1 MLKIKAFLLGIAVLL
16 GCASSVT
23 VIQAAGLG
31 GPNVGDYIYEDQ
43 EVVTNQQYEKL
54 EDIND
59 QIETGPNPQR
69 LYILVLSDNDSIR
82 RFNYLTDNDPKTKG
96 IPEDIVNKTGEVLYG
111 HNHYYDIDSDEN
123 GIPDWKNNY
132 LVYDLK
138 NNRVYFDPSDQSS
151 SYITDLMFCKIK
163 IGMNNLTDGTTTQR
177 MEALFDLAERLEPK
191 LKKVAD
197 NKEFIYSK
205 SYYDIKNIVNGV
217 LLVLGIIVG
226 LVIWFIIHR
235 QNKNHPHNSGGSE
248 LGNSDYD
255 AGFDEGYYMGSQD
268 PFM

>member
-69 LYILVLSDNDSIR
+69 LYILVLIDNDSIR

-151 SYITDLMFCKIK
+151 SYITDLMFWKIK

-191 LKKVAD
+191 LQKVAD
-197 NKEFIYSK
+197 NKDPDLHLK
-205 SYYDIKNIVNGV
+205 C
-217 LLVLGIIVG
+217 
-226 LVIWFIIHR
+226 
-235 QNKNHPHNSGGSE
+235 NS
-248 LGNSDYD
+248 
-255 AGFDEGYYMGSQD
+255 Q
-268 PFM
+268 

>member
-69 LYILVLSDNDSIR
+69 LYILVLSDNDSVR

-96 IPEDIVNKTGEVLYG
+96 IPEDIV
-111 HNHYYDIDSDEN
+111 
-123 GIPDWKNNY
+123 
-132 LVYDLK
+132 
-138 NNRVYFDPSDQSS
+138 
-151 SYITDLMFCKIK
+151 
-163 IGMNNLTDGTTTQR
+163 
-177 MEALFDLAERLEPK
+177 
-191 LKKVAD
+191 
-197 NKEFIYSK
+197 
-205 SYYDIKNIVNGV
+205 
-217 LLVLGIIVG
+217 
-226 LVIWFIIHR
+226 
-235 QNKNHPHNSGGSE
+235 
-248 LGNSDYD
+248 
-255 AGFDEGYYMGSQD
+255 
-268 PFM
+268 